1 MCLMYNQEKLKEFAE
16 KVREQTEKY
25 NLPTTPKRKK
35 NKKVKNI
42 IEENKSAAN

>member
-1 MCLMYNQEKLKEFAE
+1 MRLMYNQEKLKKFAE
-16 KVREQTEKY
+16 GVRKQTEKY
-25 NLPTTPKRKK
+25 GWPTAPKRKK